1 MEEPPL
7 THWVFT
13 VEPSHFKSAALMG
26 LGRWP
31 PVSWGRTG
39 PEDDT
44 SAGAAHGLQIP
55 VFQRSVYVP
64 LSSRYKGIKPPD
76 KQMTVR
82 SSDLAP
88 EGQRVGRGPCGSFYR
103 TQGEELA
110 WQAQSLPHPPL
121 FMHLRAPEENLVQ
134 MKRFQEDKL
143 VPSVSH
149 LPERPNT
156 DSQPAISKS
165 MP

>member
-1 MEEPPL
+1 MEAVCKTMEEPPL

-64 LSSRYKGIKPPD
+64 LSSRYKGIYSALD
-76 KQMTVR
+76 N
-82 SSDLAP
+82 
-88 EGQRVGRGPCGSFYR
+88 EIG
-103 TQGEELA
+103 
-110 WQAQSLPHPPL
+110 
-121 FMHLRAPEENLVQ
+121 
-134 MKRFQEDKL
+134 
-143 VPSVSH
+143 
-149 LPERPNT
+149 
-156 DSQPAISKS
+156 
-165 MP
+165 